1 MNSQPSYRLNNL
13 LDKLLPGWQQVLG
26 CRWTASDLLQ
36 MSDHIADKAFLN
48 VVSMYQWMLKD
59 RFPPH
64 VFEWWPTEWLKAYRA
79 RNGKV
84 AECKNKG
91 TTTHA
96 KKSSVHG
103 LGCQP
108 LVTGGKS
115 LPSNHAAAQRE
126 LAAMR
131 RQHRAKEDMGGQ
143 PRDTDGRSLPSDAAK
158 DKQPRIGELRAKH
171 ARGCPPMAS
180 ATENMPIDAKW
191 TADYNGTSG
200 CIKL

>member
-1 MNSQPSYRLNNL
+1 
-13 LDKLLPGWQQVLG
+13 
-26 CRWTASDLLQ
+26 
-36 MSDHIADKAFLN
+36 
-48 VVSMYQWMLKD
+48 MY
-59 RFPPH
+59 
-64 VFEWWPTEWLKAYRA
+64 
-79 RNGKV
+79 
-84 AECKNKG
+84 NKG

-96 KKSSVHG
+96 TKSSVHG

-171 ARGCPPMAS
+171 ARGCQPSEDIGMAS
-180 ATENMPIDAKW
+180 ASDTAKKRRISVKTGMASASDGTRT
-191 TADYNGTSG
+191 TASATSRSSPPRAATRARMRPPPRS
-200 CIKL
+200 